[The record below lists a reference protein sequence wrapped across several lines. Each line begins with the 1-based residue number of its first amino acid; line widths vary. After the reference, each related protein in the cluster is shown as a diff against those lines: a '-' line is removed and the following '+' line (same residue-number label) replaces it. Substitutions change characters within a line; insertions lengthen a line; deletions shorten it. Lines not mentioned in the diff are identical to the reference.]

1 MGKRK
6 DTTMDNDKLQKI
18 DGILKR
24 TNATYAE
31 AKQALDDA
39 NDDVLEAVILIE
51 NRKASQSFQSTSKQK
66 GDQILDQIKNIIS
79 KGNATKI
86 SIKKNNETIINIPIS
101 AGIIG
106 AFISPFLA
114 AAGVTTALLT
124 QCSVEIT
131 QDDGNVIDLNQKV
144 ENGMNTVKNAME
156 DGMDTVKNTMED
168 VVETVSEKAENF
180 KSSFYDIPK
189 NNNQNSNNTNNTNN
203 TDKNDEF

>member
-6 DTTMDNDKLQKI
+6 DNTMENDKLQKI

-51 NRKASQSFQSTSKQK
+51 NRKSSQSFQSTSKQK

-79 KGNATKI
+79 RGNTTKI
-86 SIKKNNETIINIPIS
+86 SIKKNNETIINIPIT
-101 AGIIG
+101 AGLIG
-106 AFISPFLA
+106 ALISPFLA

-144 ENGMNTVKNAME
+144 ENGMNTVKTAVE

-168 VVETVSEKAENF
+168 VVGTVTEKAENF
-180 KSSFYDIPK
+180 KSSFYDMPQS
-189 NNNQNSNNTNNTNN
+189 NNQNTNNTNN
-203 TDKNDEF
+203 NDKNNEF

>member
-1 MGKRK
+1 ME
-6 DTTMDNDKLQKI
+6 NDKLQKI

-51 NRKASQSFQSTSKQK
+51 NKKSSQSFQSSSKQK
-66 GDQILDQIKNIIS
+66 GDQILDQIKNVIS
-79 KGNATKI
+79 RGNATKI
-86 SIKKNNETIINIPIS
+86 SIKKNNETIINIPIT
-101 AGIIG
+101 AGLIG
-106 AFISPFLA
+106 ALISPFLA

-144 ENGMNTVKNAME
+144 ENGMNTVKNAVE

-168 VVETVSEKAENF
+168 VVGTVTEKAENF
-180 KSSFYDIPK
+180 KSSFYDIP
-189 NNNQNSNNTNNTNN
+189 QSNDQNTNNTNN
-203 TDKNDEF
+203 NDKNNEF

>member
-1 MGKRK
+1 MSKGK
-6 DTTMDNDKLQKI
+6 DNTMENDKLQKI

-51 NRKASQSFQSTSKQK
+51 NRKSSQSFQSASKQK
-66 GDQILDQIKNIIS
+66 GDQIIDQIKNVIS

-86 SIKKNNETIINIPIS
+86 SIKKNNETIINIPIT
-101 AGIIG
+101 AGLIG
-106 AFISPFLA
+106 ALISPFLA

-131 QDDGNVIDLNQKV
+131 QDDGNIIDLNQKV

-168 VVETVSEKAENF
+168 VVDTVSEKAENF
-180 KSSFYDIPK
+180 KNSFYDIP
-189 NNNQNSNNTNNTNN
+189 QSNDQNTNNTNN
-203 TDKNDEF
+203 NDKNNQF

>member
-1 MGKRK
+1 ME
-6 DTTMDNDKLQKI
+6 NDKLQKI

-51 NRKASQSFQSTSKQK
+51 NRKSSQSFQSTSKQK

-79 KGNATKI
+79 RGNTTKI
-86 SIKKNNETIINIPIS
+86 SIKKNNETIINIPIT
-101 AGIIG
+101 AGLIG
-106 AFISPFLA
+106 ALISPFLA

-144 ENGMNTVKNAME
+144 ENGMNTVKTAVE

-168 VVETVSEKAENF
+168 VVGTVTEKAENF
-180 KSSFYDIPK
+180 KSSFYDMPQS
-189 NNNQNSNNTNNTNN
+189 NNQNTNNTNN
-203 TDKNDEF
+203 NDKNNEF

>member
-1 MGKRK
+1 MSKRK
-6 DTTMDNDKLQKI
+6 DNTMENDKLQKI

-51 NRKASQSFQSTSKQK
+51 NRKSSQSFQSASKQK
-66 GDQILDQIKNIIS
+66 GDQIIDQIKNVIS

-86 SIKKNNETIINIPIS
+86 SIKKNNETIINIPIT
-101 AGIIG
+101 AGLIG
-106 AFISPFLA
+106 ALISPFLA

-131 QDDGNVIDLNQKV
+131 QDDGNIIDLNQKV
-144 ENGMNTVKNAME
+144 ENGMNSVKNAVE

-168 VVETVSEKAENF
+168 VVGTVTEKAENF
-180 KSSFYDIPK
+180 KSSFYDMP
-189 NNNQNSNNTNNTNN
+189 QSNDQNTNNTNN
-203 TDKNDEF
+203 NNNNDKNNQF